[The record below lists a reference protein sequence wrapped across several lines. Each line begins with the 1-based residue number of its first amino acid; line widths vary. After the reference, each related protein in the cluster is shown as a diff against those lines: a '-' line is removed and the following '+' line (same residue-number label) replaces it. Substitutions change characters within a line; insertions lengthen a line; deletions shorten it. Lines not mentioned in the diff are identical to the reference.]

1 MGTIH
6 LNEKQQRRAGVLSR
20 LCGGSISRADGAMLL
35 GVGDRQMRRLMVK
48 YEQDGL
54 RSVIHGNVGRSPSNK
69 LKADVVSTVLSL
81 SGDGGKYCG
90 FNVCH
95 LKDKLFEDEKISIGR
110 TTLRDA
116 LKEAGLLKEGGR
128 IKQARRKRRERCS
141 AEGMMLQIDGSLH
154 DWLEG
159 RGSRMSLVGAVD
171 DATGKLAYANF
182 RPTEDQAGYLM
193 LLRSIATT
201 YGLPEMIYHDR
212 HTILRSPKEATLEDE
227 LAGKLP
233 ESQVQRVMRELGIEA
248 IPAHSPQAKGRVER
262 TWGTLQD
269 RLTKE
274 MRLAGVSS
282 IDQANEFL
290 RRFIPGYNQR
300 FGREPVNP
308 ENAWVVLEPGID
320 IPYYFS
326 TSETRTV
333 KPDYTISWN
342 SKTLQILPRSTD
354 RHLVGKTVDVHV
366 TPEGDVYLYDG
377 KVTLDHRLLEAR
389 PKAVQT
395 ARQKPASHPSSPPD
409 PAAAARRR
417 AWLYGKQTKQM
428 AAA

>member
-1 MGTIH
+1 MGTLE
-6 LNEKQQRRAGVLSR
+6 LNERQQRRAGILCRV
-20 LCGGSISRADGAMLL
+20 CGGSVSRGEGASLL
-35 GVGDRQMRRLMVK
+35 GVGDRQMRRLVSS
-48 YEQDGL
+48 YERDGL
-54 RSVIHGNVGRSPSNK
+54 RSVIHGNTGRSPSNK
-69 LKADVVSTVLSL
+69 LKVDTVETIMELSVE
-81 SGDGGKYCG
+81 GGKYHG

-95 LKDKLFEDEKISIGR
+95 AHDMLTGSERLSVGR
-110 TTLRDA
+110 STVYTLLR
-116 LKEAGLLKEGGR
+116 EAGVVKPR
-128 IKQARRKRRERCS
+128 RQVKQTRRKRRERFS

-159 RGSRMSLVGAVD
+159 RGPRMSLVGAVD
-171 DATGKLAYANF
+171 DATGKLVYANF
-182 RPTEDQAGYLM
+182 RLTEDQAGYLM

-233 ESQVQRVMRELGIEA
+233 ESQLQRVMRELGIHA
-248 IPAHSPQAKGRVER
+248 IPAGSPQAKGRVER

-290 RRFIPGYNQR
+290 ATYMSGYNQR
-300 FGREPVNP
+300 FGREPANP
-308 ENAWVVLEPGID
+308 ENAWVPLEPGMD

-326 TSETRTV
+326 TSERRTV
-333 KPDYTISWN
+333 KADYTISWK
-342 SKTLQILPRSTD
+342 SKTLQILPRPTD

-366 TPEGDVYLYDG
+366 APEGDIYLYDG
-377 KVTLDHRLLEAR
+377 KVRLDHRPLEAR
-389 PKAVQT
+389 PKAVQS
-395 ARQKPASHPSSPPD
+395 ARQKPASHPSPPPD

-428 AAA
+428 AVA